1 MGLVGAGDRY
11 SAAVG
16 NTLRARAHVA
26 RELAASRVDVVAAW
40 GSGDADVTRIAEDIT
55 KGVDAALWGTLVV
68 ASRKRVERNQVDF
81 RWNVTKQFG
90 QLPGIG
96 VRIIDTVEHDVLEG
110 DVVAL

>member
-1 MGLVGAGDRY
+1 M
-11 SAAVG
+11 
-16 NTLRARAHVA
+16 
-26 RELAASRVDVVAAW
+26 
-40 GSGDADVTRIAEDIT
+40 
-55 KGVDAALWGTLVV
+55 